1 MKDVSSEDGGGDVT
15 EVGGRIGAVGEERL
29 MDGGGV
35 GVGGGEDWTF
45 VGSLVTFLKH
55 LHQVTAAAAAVAW

>member
-1 MKDVSSEDGGGDVT
+1 M
-15 EVGGRIGAVGEERL
+15 GEEGL

-35 GVGGGEDWTF
+35 GEGSGEDWTF
-45 VGSLVTFLKH
+45 VGSLMPFLKH